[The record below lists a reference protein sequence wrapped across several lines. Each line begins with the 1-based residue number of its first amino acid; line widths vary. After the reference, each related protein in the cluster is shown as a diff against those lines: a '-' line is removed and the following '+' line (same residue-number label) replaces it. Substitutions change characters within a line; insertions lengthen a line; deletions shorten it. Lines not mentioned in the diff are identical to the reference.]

1 MNNEPLGPADDLRP
15 DELDRATAAIRAS
28 AAAVT
33 PAAYAVQA
41 MLERLGATQR
51 EPRATSSQAL
61 ASGRGSLSLTED
73 ALMKKWRFQEAFRP
87 LSFEALERRRLLAAT
102 TMFQDDGSAER
113 RWPDGLW
120 LPVIHARG
128 ERPQRRFDGHDAPG
142 AGPGGDAIEEGSA
155 HGRLDA
161 LWSSAHLFGSELIFA
176 A

>member
-1 MNNEPLGPADDLRP
+1 MNNEPIGPADDLQP
-15 DELDRATAAIRAS
+15 DDLRRATAAIRAS

-33 PAAYAVQA
+33 PSAHAVQA
-41 MLERLGATQR
+41 MLERLGAAQC
-51 EPRATSSQAL
+51 EPRAAQAL

-102 TMFQDDGSAER
+102 TLFQDDGSAEH

-128 ERPQRRFDGHDAPG
+128 ERPQRRYDGHDAPLTDTPADG
-142 AGPGGDAIEEGSA
+142 EGSESPA
-155 HGRLDA
+155 LGRLDA
-161 LWSSAHLFGSELIFA
+161 LWSSAQIFGSELIFA